1 MYDDYEIEELKRK
14 CRSLE
19 EENEAKTNEIRR
31 LHQVCREQSARI
43 AELEKACGHTAGS
56 EEENV

>member
-31 LHQVCREQSARI
+31 LHQVCRDLHAHIE
-43 AELEKACGHTAGS
+43 ELEKACGHTAGS